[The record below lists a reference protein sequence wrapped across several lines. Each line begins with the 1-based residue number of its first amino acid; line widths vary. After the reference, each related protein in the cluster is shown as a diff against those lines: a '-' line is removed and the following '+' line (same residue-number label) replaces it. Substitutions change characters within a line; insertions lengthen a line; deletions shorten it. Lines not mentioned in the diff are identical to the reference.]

1 MQAATWVAG
10 GLSECIHGYGWA
22 IGWDCGNVRGAA
34 GAAKAMA
41 QYARARRGESMK
53 ENRWKDPYAYWY
65 HLRIMCEFDICFDW
79 KEI

>member
-1 MQAATWVAG
+1 
-10 GLSECIHGYGWA
+10 
-22 IGWDCGNVRGAA
+22 
-34 GAAKAMA
+34 
-41 QYARARRGESMK
+41 MK